1 MQNLNFTNLTP
12 DEANI
17 ILAGLGEL
25 PAKISMGLLLKLKQ
39 QGDAQMQPRRNK
51 KCSTRSDPWPSMKST
66 STTS

>member
-25 PAKISMGLLLKLKQ
+25 PAKISMVLIAKLKQ
-39 QGDAQMQPRRNK
+39 QGDAQMQPPPPK
-51 KCSTRSDPWPSMKST
+51 QEVLGKE
-66 STTS
+66 

>member
-1 MQNLNFTNLTP
+1 MPNINFTDLTP

-39 QGDAQMQPRRNK
+39 HGDAQMQPPPPK
-51 KCSTRSDPWPSMKST
+51 QEVLGKE
-66 STTS
+66 

>member
-25 PAKISMGLLLKLKQ
+25 PAKISMGLIAKLKQ
-39 QGDAQMQPRRNK
+39 QGDAQMQPPPK
-51 KCSTRSDPWPSMKST
+51 QEMLDKE
-66 STTS
+66 

>member
-1 MQNLNFTNLTP
+1 MPNINFTDLTP

-39 QGDAQMQPRRNK
+39 QGDAQMQPPPK
-51 KCSTRSDPWPSMKST
+51 QEMLDKE
-66 STTS
+66 

>member
-1 MQNLNFTNLTP
+1 MQTINFTDLTP

-39 QGDAQMQPRRNK
+39 QGDAQMQPPPPK
-51 KCSTRSDPWPSMKST
+51 QEVLDKE
-66 STTS
+66 

>member
-1 MQNLNFTNLTP
+1 MNMQTINFTDLTP

-39 QGDAQMQPRRNK
+39 QGDAQMQPPQPEPEAEVLDK
-51 KCSTRSDPWPSMKST
+51 ES
-66 STTS
+66 